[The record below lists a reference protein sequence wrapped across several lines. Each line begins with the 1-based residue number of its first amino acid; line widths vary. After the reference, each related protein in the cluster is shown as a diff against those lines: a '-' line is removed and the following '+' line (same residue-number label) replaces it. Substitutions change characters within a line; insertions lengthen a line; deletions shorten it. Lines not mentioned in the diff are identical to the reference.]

1 MHEKTNE
8 NILIYD
14 IPYKLPQCAKALCI
28 IFFKVENNLEKMITK
43 YLALFHSD
51 EEYEKNFDVIKCLIM
66 LKSNTSDVYSYEYT
80 HIKIN
85 LDADL
90 PSKNTK

>member
-1 MHEKTNE
+1 
-8 NILIYD
+8 
-14 IPYKLPQCAKALCI
+14 
-28 IFFKVENNLEKMITK
+28 MITK

-51 EEYEKNFDVIKCLIM
+51 EEYEKKFDVVKCLIL

-90 PSKNTK
+90 PSKKH

>member
-1 MHEKTNE
+1 MIFHTNFR
-8 NILIYD
+8 NVQKFYVL
-14 IPYKLPQCAKALCI
+14 
-28 IFFKVENNLEKMITK
+28 FFSKVENNLEKMITK

-51 EEYEKNFDVIKCLIM
+51 EEYEKKIDVIKCLIM

-90 PSKNTK
+90 PSKKL

>member
-1 MHEKTNE
+1 MIFHTNFR
-8 NILIYD
+8 NVQ
-14 IPYKLPQCAKALCI
+14 KLYVL
-28 IFFKVENNLEKMITK
+28 FFSKVENNLEKMITK
-43 YLALFHSD
+43 YLALFHSE
-51 EEYEKNFDVIKCLIM
+51 EEYEKKFDVIKCLIM

-90 PSKNTK
+90 PSKKH

>member
-1 MHEKTNE
+1 MIFHTNFR
-8 NILIYD
+8 NVQ
-14 IPYKLPQCAKALCI
+14 KLYVL
-28 IFFKVENNLEKMITK
+28 FFSKVENNLEKMITK

-51 EEYEKNFDVIKCLIM
+51 EEHEKKIDVIKCLIM

-90 PSKNTK
+90 PSKKL

>member
-1 MHEKTNE
+1 MIFHTNFR
-8 NILIYD
+8 NVQ
-14 IPYKLPQCAKALCI
+14 KLYVL
-28 IFFKVENNLEKMITK
+28 FFSKVENNLEKMITK

-51 EEYEKNFDVIKCLIM
+51 EEYEKKFDVIKCIIM

-90 PSKNTK
+90 PSKKL

>member
-1 MHEKTNE
+1 MIFHTNFR
-8 NILIYD
+8 NVQ
-14 IPYKLPQCAKALCI
+14 KLYVL
-28 IFFKVENNLEKMITK
+28 FFSKVENNLEKMITK

-51 EEYEKNFDVIKCLIM
+51 EEYEKKIDVIKCLIM

-90 PSKNTK
+90 PSKKL

>member
-1 MHEKTNE
+1 MIFHTNFR
-8 NILIYD
+8 NVQ
-14 IPYKLPQCAKALCI
+14 KLYVL
-28 IFFKVENNLEKMITK
+28 FFSKVENNLEKMITK
-43 YLALFHSD
+43 YLALFRSD
-51 EEYEKNFDVIKCLIM
+51 EEYEKKFDVIKCLIM

-90 PSKNTK
+90 PSKKH